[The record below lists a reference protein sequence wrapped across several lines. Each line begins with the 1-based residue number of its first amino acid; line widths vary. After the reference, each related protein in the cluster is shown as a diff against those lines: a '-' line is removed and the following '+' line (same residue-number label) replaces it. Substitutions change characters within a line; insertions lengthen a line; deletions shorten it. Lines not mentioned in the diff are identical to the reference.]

1 MTARVGLIIPS
12 SNRMAEQEMVP
23 AFPPG
28 VQAHVT
34 RLRMTGSQHLTTEQL
49 LPRIEEATRAL
60 VDARCDVIAFHCT
73 ANSMEGGQEGER
85 QILATL
91 ARAGAPRST
100 TTITAIQRAFDAL
113 EARRI
118 VLVTP
123 YTARVTEH
131 EAEFL
136 RRAGYEVLFA
146 RGFALAGSD
155 AYCATPAGFWRDR
168 VIEVRRPDADAYLV
182 SCANISVFGVIE
194 ELEGRLGRPI
204 VTSNQAVIWDAL
216 RLIGRHETR
225 GCPGR
230 LFDIAAAQEPATAS
244 SAAEPRGCILQR
256 RNICFNFRKRQHRA
270 DALTSAKKSAPLANA
285 RRSL

>member
-23 AFPPG
+23 AFPAG

-34 RLRMTGSQHLTTEQL
+34 RLRMTGAHHLTTERL
-49 LPRIEEATRAL
+49 LPRIEEAAGAL
-60 VDARCDVIAFHCT
+60 IDARCDVVAFHCT
-73 ANSMEGGQEGER
+73 ANSMEGGEDGER

-91 ARAGAPRST
+91 TRAGATRAT

-113 EARRI
+113 GARRV

-123 YTARVTEH
+123 YTARTTQH

-136 RRAGYEVLFA
+136 RRAGYDVLFA
-146 RGFALAGSD
+146 KGFALAGSD
-155 AYCATPAGFWRDR
+155 AYCATPAEFWRDR
-168 VIEVRRPDADAYLV
+168 VIEARRGDADAYLV
-182 SCANISVFGVIE
+182 SCANISVFAVIGD
-194 ELEGRLGRPI
+194 LEGRLGRPI

-216 RLIGRHETR
+216 RLIGWHETR

-230 LFDIAAAQEPATAS
+230 LFDTLTAQGSAR
-244 SAAEPRGCILQR
+244 AAERG
-256 RNICFNFRKRQHRA
+256 
-270 DALTSAKKSAPLANA
+270 
-285 RRSL
+285 

>member
-34 RLRMTGSQHLTTEQL
+34 RLRMTGAHHLTTERL
-49 LPRIEEATRAL
+49 LPRIEEAAGAL
-60 VDARCDVIAFHCT
+60 IDARCDVVAFHCT
-73 ANSMEGGQEGER
+73 ANSMEGGEDGER

-91 ARAGAPRST
+91 TRAGATRAT

-113 EARRI
+113 GARRV

-123 YTARVTEH
+123 YTARTTQH

-136 RRAGYEVLFA
+136 RRAGYDVLFA
-146 RGFALAGSD
+146 KGFALAGSD
-155 AYCATPAGFWRDR
+155 AYCATPAEFWRDR
-168 VIEVRRPDADAYLV
+168 VIEARRGDADAYLV
-182 SCANISVFGVIE
+182 SCANISVFAVIGD
-194 ELEGRLGRPI
+194 LEGRLGRPI

-216 RLIGRHETR
+216 RLIGWHETR

-230 LFDIAAAQEPATAS
+230 LFDTLTAQGSAR
-244 SAAEPRGCILQR
+244 AAERG
-256 RNICFNFRKRQHRA
+256 
-270 DALTSAKKSAPLANA
+270 
-285 RRSL
+285 